1 MLGLSSITSL
11 PDGRAGLTPVAD
23 KAEDVDEVPSPEHS
37 PPIAGG
43 GEGGWGGGGAG
54 RGDVGRVP
62 AAFRWAPA
70 RRLGSKVWVVIPLN
84 VVSLK

>member
-43 GEGGWGGGGAG
+43 GEGGWGGGGG
-54 RGDVGRVP
+54 RGGGRRGAFQLRSVGRQLV
-62 AAFRWAPA
+62 AWAQ
-70 RRLGSKVWVVIPLN
+70 RFVL
-84 VVSLK
+84 